1 MRTKSP
7 IFKYLKRSV
16 MAMTAILCLGALT
29 SCSSPPP
36 PPSANAGLVENVS
49 IPKSIA
55 DATLTDQNGKSLS
68 LSSFSGKIVMLVPFL
83 TLCQEVCP
91 LTTGILLQIQ
101 SILEKDSLASRVEI
115 VEISL
120 DPSRDVPSRLKAY
133 SKLVGANWELVTES
147 ESNLALI
154 AKYFGF
160 YYKIVPE
167 ANPPGIDWLTG
178 KPLTY
183 DVEHS
188 DAYVLIDGQGNMR
201 FVTGASPDF
210 SGTLSPALK
219 KMLDKQGLDNLSH
232 PQAPGWTLNS
242 ALSSLS
248 WLLGQ
253 NISEP

>member
-1 MRTKSP
+1 MRTKSL
-7 IFKYLKRSV
+7 ISKYLRRAV
-16 MAMTAILCLGALT
+16 MTMVTILSAATLV
-29 SCSSPPP
+29 SCSSSPP

-49 IPKSIA
+49 LPTSIA
-55 DATLTDQNGKSLS
+55 DATLIDQNGKVLS

-91 LTTGILLQIQ
+91 LTAGILLQIQ
-101 SILEKDSLASRVEI
+101 SILEKDSLTSKVEI
-115 VEISL
+115 VELSL
-120 DPSRDVPSRLKAY
+120 DPGRDVPSRLKAY

-147 ESNLALI
+147 KSNLALI

-167 ANPPGIDWLTG
+167 PSPPGIDWLTG

-188 DAYVLIDGQGNMR
+188 DAYVLIDGKQNMR

-210 SGTLSPALK
+210 TGTINPTLK
-219 KMLDKQGLDNLSH
+219 KMLDKQGLNNLSH
-232 PQAPGWTLNS
+232 PQAPGWTLSS
-242 ALSSLS
+242 ALSSIS

-253 NISEP
+253 SINAN